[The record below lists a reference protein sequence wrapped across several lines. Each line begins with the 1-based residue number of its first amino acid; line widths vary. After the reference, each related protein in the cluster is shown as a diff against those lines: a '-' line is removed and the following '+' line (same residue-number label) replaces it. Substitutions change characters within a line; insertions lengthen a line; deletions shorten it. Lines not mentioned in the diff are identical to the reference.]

1 MENKLIIFQDVWKT
15 YEMGE
20 FQVNALKNISV
31 KLGKG
36 EFVAI
41 IGPSG
46 SGKSTMMNLV
56 GCLDLPSKG
65 KIFLKGRNISLL
77 EESDL
82 AALRGRTIGFV
93 FQQYNLIPGMTAL
106 ENVLLPLEIQEIEDR
121 LAKKRAKELLALV
134 GLSDK
139 MQNKPSQLSGGQ
151 QQRVSIAR
159 SLACDPE
166 IILADEPTGALDSV
180 TGREV
185 IEILYR
191 LWKEKGK
198 TVVMVTHDLQ
208 LAKYASRHIHLKD
221 GEMVED
227 EANPEQIDLDFTSD
241 PTPNPTPNP
250 TPFPNLKMR
259 QES

>member
-1 MENKLIIFQDVWKT
+1 MENTLIAFRNVWKT
-15 YEMGE
+15 YQMGE
-20 FQVNALKNISV
+20 VQVNALKDVTV
-31 KLGKG
+31 KLGRN
-36 EFVAI
+36 EFAAI

-56 GCLDLPSKG
+56 GCLDIPSKG
-65 KIFLKGRNISLL
+65 EIFLKGRNIALL
-77 EESDL
+77 DESDL

-106 ENVLLPLEIQEIEDR
+106 ENVLLPLEIQEIEDD
-121 LAKKRAKELLALV
+121 LAEKRAKELLALV

-180 TGREV
+180 TGKEV
-185 IEILYR
+185 IGILYR

-198 TVVMVTHDLQ
+198 TVVMVTHDLH
-208 LAKYASRHIHLKD
+208 LAGYASRHIQLKD
-221 GEMVED
+221 GEMVRD
-227 EANPEQIDLDFTSD
+227 EPNKGQID
-241 PTPNPTPNP
+241 P
-250 TPFPNLKMR
+250 
-259 QES
+259 EA

>member
-1 MENKLIIFQDVWKT
+1 MENTLIAFQNVWKI
-15 YEMGE
+15 YQMGE
-20 FQVNALKNISV
+20 VQVNALKDVTV
-31 KLGKG
+31 KLGRG
-36 EFVAI
+36 EFAAI

-56 GCLDLPSKG
+56 GCLDIPSKG
-65 KIFLKGRNISLL
+65 EIFLKGRNIALL
-77 EESDL
+77 DESDL

-106 ENVLLPLEIQEIEDR
+106 ENVLLPLEIQEIEDDI
-121 LAKKRAKELLALV
+121 AEKRAKELLALV

-180 TGREV
+180 TGKEV

-191 LWKEKGK
+191 LWREKGK
-198 TVVMVTHDLQ
+198 TIVMVTHDLQ
-208 LAKYASRHIHLKD
+208 LAGYASRHIQLKD
-221 GEMVED
+221 GEMVRD
-227 EANPEQIDLDFTSD
+227 EPNEEQLDPEA
-241 PTPNPTPNP
+241 
-250 TPFPNLKMR
+250 
-259 QES
+259 

>member
-1 MENKLIIFQDVWKT
+1 MENTLIAFRNVWKT
-15 YEMGE
+15 YQMGE
-20 FQVNALKNISV
+20 VQVNALKDVTV
-31 KLGKG
+31 KLGRN
-36 EFVAI
+36 EFAAI

-56 GCLDLPSKG
+56 GCLDIPSKG
-65 KIFLKGRNISLL
+65 EIFLKGRNIALL
-77 EESDL
+77 DESDL
-82 AALRGRTIGFV
+82 AVLRGRAIGFV

-106 ENVLLPLEIQEIEDR
+106 ENVLLPLEIQEIEDD
-121 LAKKRAKELLALV
+121 LAEKRAKELLALV

-180 TGREV
+180 TGKEV
-185 IEILYR
+185 IGILYR

-198 TVVMVTHDLQ
+198 TVVMVTHDLH
-208 LAKYASRHIHLKD
+208 LAGYASRHIQLKD
-221 GEMVED
+221 GEMVRD
-227 EANPEQIDLDFTSD
+227 EPNKEQID
-241 PTPNPTPNP
+241 P
-250 TPFPNLKMR
+250 
-259 QES
+259 EA